1 MIYTKYECW
10 SYVLV
15 LINLMISAF
24 VGIMTEVYV
33 GGFIFCL
40 IGEVL
45 NKYRYT
51 IKEGALSIVFV
62 LGLLLALM
70 DMVNSFV

>member
-24 VGIMTEVYV
+24 VGVTTEDYV

-51 IKEGALSIVFV
+51 IKEGALIIVFV